1 VTNILIRDRKNAQ
14 RHVKEGT
21 VTTETETGVTLPRT
35 LEWLEPPEPGRGRE
49 EFSPYSLQKE
59 HGPAN
64 TLLDF

>member
-1 VTNILIRDRKNAQ
+1 M
-14 RHVKEGT
+14 KEGT